1 MIITI
6 LKWDVGKEVAWN
18 GIGFK
23 VKLEWDLSTF
33 SGESGHSVGLSFC
46 DGSLDLLVVLLQNEV
61 IHAEAYVL

>member
-1 MIITI
+1 M
-6 LKWDVGKEVAWN
+6 AWN

-33 SGESGHSVGLSFC
+33 CGESGHRVGLSFC

-61 IHAEAYVL
+61 IHTEAYVL